1 MPEPFLKWPGGKR
14 WLVQRHATFFPSS
27 YRRYLEPFLGGGA
40 VFFHLLPASAVLSDT
55 NPDLINAYECLQ
67 QHPVLIDRRL
77 RSLQKQHNGELY
89 YRIRAIAPTDALER
103 AVRFIYLN
111 RTCFNGIY
119 RVNYNGDFNVPIG
132 SKNLVEYPEGYLQG
146 ISDCLSKASLQ
157 AADFEDTIDGAG
169 KGDFVFIDPPY
180 TVMHNNNNFIKYNDR
195 LFSWSDQLRL
205 ASAIKRATSRGAEIM
220 LSNAD
225 HHSIREL
232 YREFGNHRRINRSS
246 MLAAE
251 ASHRCQ
257 TTELLITT
265 YALPNG
271 EQPRGVLR

>member
-14 WLVQRHATFFPSS
+14 WLVQQHATLFPSS

-55 NPDLINAYECLQ
+55 NPELINAYESLQ
-67 QHPVLIDRRL
+67 QFPVLIGRRL
-77 RSLQKQHNGELY
+77 RSLQKQHSKELY
-89 YRIRAIAPTDALER
+89 YRIRATLPTTALER

-119 RVNYNGDFNVPIG
+119 RVNRNGDFNVPMG
-132 SKNLVEYPEGYLQG
+132 SKNLVEYPEGYLQT
-146 ISDCLSKASLQ
+146 ISNCLSKASLHT
-157 AADFEDTIDGAG
+157 ADFENIINRADRD
-169 KGDFVFIDPPY
+169 DFVFVDPPY

-205 ASAIKRATSRGAEIM
+205 ASALMRAASRGVKLM

-232 YREFGNHRRINRSS
+232 YREFGNHYRINRSS
-246 MLAAE
+246 VLAAE

-265 YALPNG
+265 YPLPNN
-271 EQPRGVLR
+271 E